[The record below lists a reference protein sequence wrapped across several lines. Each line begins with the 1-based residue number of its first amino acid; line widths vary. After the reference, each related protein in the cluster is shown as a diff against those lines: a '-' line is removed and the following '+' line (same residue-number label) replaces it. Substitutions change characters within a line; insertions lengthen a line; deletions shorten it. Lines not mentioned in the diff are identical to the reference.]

1 MLEEALKYLWPLLVV
16 QVGLQVIAFI
26 SLSKRQKVRFD
37 NKVVWVLIILFG
49 GLFGSIGYFVFR
61 GEEDASCSED

>member
-1 MLEEALKYLWPLLVV
+1 MFDEMLKYLWPFALV
-16 QVGLQVIAFI
+16 QIILQVTALI

-37 NKVVWVLIILFG
+37 SKKVWILIIILG

-61 GEEDASCSED
+61 GEEDVDSSED